1 MKIKYNSEIIS
12 GGVFLIAAAVLWLL
26 IPGQIQTME
35 TTSINAQTIPR
46 IAIGGMF
53 LFSLGLLLQGIF
65 SAEKKEVTIT
75 RDTFHSQSFRLEM
88 KSILYAVILL
98 MYLVVLTFFGFL
110 VATAALV
117 IAIMAF
123 YGSRKWY
130 YYAIPLVTVFIV
142 YFVFATL
149 LHVSLP

>member
-1 MKIKYNSEIIS
+1 MKIKYNSEMIS

-46 IAIGGMF
+46 IAIGGMC

-65 SAEKKEVTIT
+65 SMEKKEVTVT
-75 RDTFHSQSFRLEM
+75 RETFRSPTFLLEM
-88 KSILYAVILL
+88 KSVLYAVMLL
-98 MYLVVLTFFGFL
+98 VYLVLLTFFGFL
-110 VATAALV
+110 VATSALV
-117 IAIMAF
+117 IAILAF
-123 YGSRKWY
+123 YGTRKWY
-130 YYAIPLVTVFIV
+130 YYAIPLATVFIV